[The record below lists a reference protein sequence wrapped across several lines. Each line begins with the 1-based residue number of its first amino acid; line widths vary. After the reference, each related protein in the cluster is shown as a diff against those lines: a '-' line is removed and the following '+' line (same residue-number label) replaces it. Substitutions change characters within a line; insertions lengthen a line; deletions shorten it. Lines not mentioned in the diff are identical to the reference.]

1 MSRNQTRPGHHRTD
15 CTLILEPPP
24 ADHFASFF
32 FPPLSHLIC
41 RKWAEKFDWDTSA
54 CKLHWT
60 LRSHWLNLQGL
71 SELSAHWV
79 CSMELS
85 KCSFLQCSWCVHISV
100 NKRNLLVQWR
110 YKFDCK
116 VTLSKST
123 MFLLKNEWKDL
134 LVFDKSEPINSPMV
148 AFLEICAPGWL
159 SEISSWMSWK
169 TVNKTT
175 VPSRRD
181 QRGDQIHES
190 KLEKR
195 AYDLPHFSDNK
206 HQCIF
211 LSLIETFM
219 ALFSNSQEKALM
231 EVAYIFCFGSPRS
244 PDDQSGR
251 HLPLPF
257 LIVLLVKDNFKDKA
271 AALKVQEEISDG
283 WFCIFG
289 AGVVA
294 CIAFVISYTW
304 ANSF

>member
-1 MSRNQTRPGHHRTD
+1 MPLRRLNIKLKH
-15 CTLILEPPP
+15 ILTSWVVYEQESNKTWTPQNRLNTYSG
-24 ADHFASFF
+24 ATSSWSFCLFF
-32 FPPLSHLIC
+32 FFPLSHLIC

-85 KCSFLQCSWCVHISV
+85 KCSFLQCSWCVHITV

-110 YKFDCK
+110 YNFDCK

-134 LVFDKSEPINSPMV
+134 LDFDKSEPINSPMV
-148 AFLEICAPGWL
+148 AFLEISAPEWR

-190 KLEKR
+190 QLEKR

-219 ALFSNSQEKALM
+219 ALFSNSQEEALM
-231 EVAYIFCFGSPRS
+231 EVSLHLLFWVPKEPRWPVRCQAGTYLYCFSLCS
-244 PDDQSGR
+244 W
-251 HLPLPF
+251 
-257 LIVLLVKDNFKDKA
+257 
-271 AALKVQEEISDG
+271 LKTILKKKQQL
-283 WFCIFG
+283 
-289 AGVVA
+289 
-294 CIAFVISYTW
+294 
-304 ANSF
+304 